1 MHFEKYDRL
10 WYEYTYVP
18 IWAIS
23 TLFESN
29 MKIAISTYVYV
40 CVCVCRERER
50 EHALILKVQLA
61 LTS

>member
-10 WYEYTYVP
+10 RYEYTYVP

-29 MKIAISTYVYV
+29 MKIAIST
-40 CVCVCRERER
+40 ERER

>member
-10 WYEYTYVP
+10 RYEYTYVP

-29 MKIAISTYVYV
+29 MKIAIRTYVY
-40 CVCVCRERER
+40 VCVCRERER
-50 EHALILKVQLA
+50 TRSYFE
-61 LTS
+61 S